1 MTHYTIR
8 ARSDGRAG
16 MSMFGLPKKD
26 AMKFAGETVY
36 IGDRKV
42 AVGRDGRINIPKDIM
57 ETYGVTGDD
66 GRKRLNISFASDSE
80 GNLGVLAY
88 TTGES
93 QKNAV
98 TGTRARKQTVIRDYL
113 EPEDAPDFNWSPV

>member
-16 MSMFGLPKKD
+16 MSMFGLPRKD
-26 AMKFAGETVY
+26 AMKFAGETVH

-42 AVGRDGRINIPKDIM
+42 TVGRDGRINIPKDIM
-57 ETYGVTGDD
+57 DTYGVTGDD

-98 TGTRARKQTVIRDYL
+98 TGTRARKQTDIRDYL
-113 EPEDAPDFNWSPV
+113 EPEEVQDFNWSPV

>member
-66 GRKRLNISFASDSE
+66 GRKRLNITFASDSE

-98 TGTRARKQTVIRDYL
+98 TGTRARRQTDIRDYL

>member
-1 MTHYTIR
+1 MAHYTIR

-16 MSMFGLPKKD
+16 MLMFGLPKKD

-57 ETYGVTGDD
+57 DTYGVTGDD

>member
-26 AMKFAGETVY
+26 AMKVAGETVY
-36 IGDRKV
+36 IGDHTV
-42 AVGRDGRINIPKDIM
+42 TVGTDGRINVPRDIM
-57 ETYGVTGDD
+57 DTYGVTGDD

-98 TGTRARKQTVIRDYL
+98 TGTRARKQTDIRDYL
-113 EPEDAPDFNWSPV
+113 EPEEVQDFNWSPV

>member
-16 MSMFGLPKKD
+16 MSMFGLPRKD

-57 ETYGVTGDD
+57 DTYGVTGDD
-66 GRKRLNISFASDSE
+66 GRKRLNITFASDSE

-98 TGTRARKQTVIRDYL
+98 TGTRARKQTDIRDYL